1 MARVDDTTIQG
12 NPPAAAGG
20 QAFAQILYAAD
31 ASTLM
36 VADANLLL
44 KGDFSRTG
52 ADLIVTGPDAPSY
65 LLLIIFR
72 R

>member
-1 MARVDDTTIQG
+1 MARVDDTTIHG
-12 NPPAAAGG
+12 NAPVAGGG

-44 KGDFSRTG
+44 KGIS
-52 ADLIVTGPDAPSY
+52 AVPALI
-65 LLLIIFR
+65 
-72 R
+72 